1 MLFPRHDFL
10 QSIFTKVNTF
20 KNVLVTKTLFS
31 PFGTNKASGFRSAL
45 YFLSVASLD
54 TISLRSLCASYQR
67 SLFQYK
73 SPILFMVLIFCL
85 TSSRARVGAAVLV
98 VKGDISVGR

>member
-31 PFGTNKASGFRSAL
+31 GTNKASGFRSAL
-45 YFLSVASLD
+45 YFLRVASLD

-85 TSSRARVGAAVLV
+85 TSPRARVGAAVLV